1 MVIRTID
8 ESWQDERGGQTSFL
22 LLGGR
27 EGSGSA
33 RLAVTWVEAPAGS
46 EQPRHAHSVSEQAY
60 VIVAGRGK
68 MNVESTS
75 FDVAPG
81 TLILRAGRDALDP
94 QCRSRAAGLHIGD
107 GTAFRDR
114 TRAVVD
120 GSARAQTGGRP
131 MTVGVPIVS

>member
-27 EGSGSA
+27 EGTGSA

-81 TLILRAGRDALDP
+81 TLILIEPGERHSI
-94 QCRSRAAGLHIGD
+94 RSVGHEPLVYISATVPPFEIAPGQWS
-107 GTAFRDR
+107 TAPREHKPVDDR
-114 TRAVVD
+114 
-120 GSARAQTGGRP
+120 
-131 MTVGVPIVS
+131 